1 MNTLW
6 TFGDSMTEPFQN
18 NNAHWSLEYCNYKG
32 YCPKVYGEILAEK
45 LNMNLVNRGLGG
57 IDNYTILEKICEVA
71 DKIKEDDIVI
81 VGWTSPIR
89 FRIIND
95 HNVWMSILPNYK
107 KNQYT
112 QLISQSTTDEIIVN
126 RDNSLYI
133 KEINNWIKLI
143 NKSFTNT
150 IHWSYAFNSID
161 GVYLP
166 SFNRI
171 ITETNGKCNDT
182 HYSETGHI
190 ELSNV
195 LYELIV
201 SKKNKKII

>member
-1 MNTLW
+1 MDTLW

-32 YCPKVYGEILAEK
+32 YCPKVYGEILADK
-45 LNMNLVNRGLGG
+45 LNMNLVNKGLGG
-57 IDNYTILEKICEVA
+57 IDNYTILERICEVA

-89 FRIIND
+89 FRIVND
-95 HNVWMSILPNYK
+95 DNAWSHILPNYK
-107 KNQYT
+107 RNQYT
-112 QLISQSTTDEIIVN
+112 QSISQSTTDEIIVN
-126 RDNSLYI
+126 RDNILFI

-143 NKSFTNT
+143 NKSFKNT

-161 GVYLP
+161 GIYLP
-166 SFNRI
+166 NFNRI
-171 ITETNGKCNDT
+171 VTETNGVCNDT

-190 ELSNV
+190 QLSDT
-195 LYELIV
+195 LYELIT